1 MGDVWGGIGP
11 GIVKVVG
18 FRFAWYGGGGWLGNL
33 CRWGAKVLRNDSK
46 ECTTEGN
53 AENNDNSDK
62 NWMRFFFHVIYI
74 VAELAENS

>member
-1 MGDVWGGIGP
+1 MAG
-11 GIVKVVG
+11 VVG
-18 FRFAWYGGGGWLGNL
+18 SETSVD
-33 CRWGAKVLRNDSK
+33 GAKVLRNDSK